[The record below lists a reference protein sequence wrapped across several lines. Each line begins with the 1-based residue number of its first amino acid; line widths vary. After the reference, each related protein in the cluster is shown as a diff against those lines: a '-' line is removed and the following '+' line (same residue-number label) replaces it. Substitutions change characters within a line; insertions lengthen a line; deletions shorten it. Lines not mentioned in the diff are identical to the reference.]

1 MLLWLNLLAQNEYS
15 LRIAHGKASE
25 SDLGEIIFGDFLKHT
40 QEDFSVLALD
50 GGYLLYQ
57 NSSSSFR
64 IYAKSGLAYFN
75 DKNVGSDKHTQQS
88 YEGTI
93 YLKAYHSI
101 FSNFLRFGAGEGLS
115 YTSSILETER
125 SEAVRNDGKN
135 SKFLNYLD
143 FSIDFNIGK
152 IVPYNFFDE
161 LYIGMTLKHRSGIY
175 SLINNVVHGGSNY
188 PTLSIEKNF

>member
-1 MLLWLNLLAQNEYS
+1 MWLNLLAQNEYS
-15 LRIAHGKASE
+15 IRVAHGKASQ

-57 NSSSSFR
+57 NSLSSWK
-64 IYAKSGLAYFN
+64 IYAKSGFSYYN
-75 DKNVGSDKHTQQS
+75 DKNIGLDKHTQES

-93 YLKAYHSI
+93 YLKAYYSV
-101 FSNFLRFGAGEGLS
+101 FSNFLRFGVGEGFS

-125 SEAVRNDGKN
+125 LEAVRNDGKN

-152 IVPYNFFDE
+152 IVPYKFFDE
-161 LYIGMTLKHRSGIY
+161 CYIGMTLKHRSGIY
-175 SLINNVVHGGSNY
+175 GLINNVVHGGSNY